1 MTCLCFAGPLP
12 PPVNGFYAICAKML
26 DLLKAIMPVAV
37 FVRAPGPRPRAIGV
51 LQQLIRALNYLTTC
65 IGKRDTALYLALS
78 GGRGQVI
85 DLLYVLIS
93 RLFRRPIYIHHHSY
107 AYLNAPSR
115 LNRCFFAL
123 VRKEHHIVLSPKMAL
138 LLNRVY
144 GLDPAV
150 VRVVSN
156 AAFYQ
161 WEEACQ
167 VQANPAAPLQLG
179 FLSNITFEKGIVE
192 FFEILAALSRR
203 GIEYRAHIAGPVAP
217 EARQSFDKLL
227 ECTPHAHYAGPL
239 YGEDKERFYRQLD
252 IFLFPTR
259 YANEAEPL
267 VVYEAMRHGVHV
279 MACDRGSI
287 AEMLRDGSGVILP
300 RDAPV
305 EAAVV
310 HIERFSIDRGALF
323 CAKSASM
330 QQAQR
335 ILSSSKASL
344 ENLVALVQG
353 TCPARGARPK
363 R

>member
-12 PPVNGFYAICAKML
+12 PPVHGFSSICAMML
-26 DLLKAIMPVAV
+26 DLLKARMPVAV
-37 FVRAPGPRPRAIGV
+37 FNRAPGPRPKAIGA
-51 LQQLIRALNYLTTC
+51 LHQLITAVNYLTTC

-78 GGRGQVI
+78 GGRGQFI

-93 RLFRRPIYIHHHSY
+93 KLFRRPIYIHHHSY
-107 AYLNAPSR
+107 TYINTPSR
-115 LNRCFFAL
+115 LNRCLFAL
-123 VRKEHHIVLSPKMAL
+123 VRKENHIVLTPKMGL
-138 LLNRVY
+138 LLNRAY
-144 GLDPAV
+144 GLDSAV
-150 VRVVSN
+150 LRVVSN
-156 AAFYQ
+156 AAFYR

-167 VQANPAAPLQLG
+167 VQANESAPLQLG

-192 FFEILAALSRR
+192 FFDVLAALNRR

-217 EARQSFDKLL
+217 ETRQRFERLL
-227 ECTPHAHYAGPL
+227 ESSAHVHYAGPL

-267 VVYEAMRHGVHV
+267 VIYEAMRHGVHV

-287 AEMLRDGSGVILP
+287 AEMLRAGAGVILP

-305 EAAVV
+305 EAATA
-310 HIERFSIDRGALF
+310 HIAHFNNDRGALLS
-323 CAKSASM
+323 AKSASM

-335 ILSSSKASL
+335 ILSASKTSL
-344 ENLVALVQG
+344 ETLVTCMQG
-353 TCPARGARPK
+353 TSETVSIPL
-363 R
+363 